1 MTGTISTELNIKL
14 PKTFKQLLQ
23 VCNLIV
29 LFKITSH
36 TNYCF
41 NFKNEIKRELQSFLM
56 YKFSLNVTAAVV
68 NILVKPI
75 NIIESKLLNILASL
89 HLQKNLLE
97 INLRLQLYVIRL
109 LVRLLIVLKIF
120 PSLLQVH
127 AISKFKFRKVYWN
140 LKI

>member
-14 PKTFKQLLQ
+14 HKTFKQLLR

-36 TNYCF
+36 TNNCF
-41 NFKNEIKRELQSFLM
+41 NFKNEIKRELHSFLM

-75 NIIESKLLNILASL
+75 NIIESKLLNILTSL